1 MEEATVMGKGK
12 KLSTRAGCSVGGLGF
27 ARGRG
32 RGSASR
38 RLHGRRAGVSR
49 LQAAPGV
56 GCTAGRLQGR
66 DGGRGP
72 GRLRD
77 IGLGSGAISAR
88 VGVAALGFLSQRNKT
103 NIPNKNANDGARD
116 GAARTQLATVRRG
129 GCGGR
134 GGHGRGEGARRGEQ
148 ASGRLSGGGVA
159 CRRGEGQTAR
169 RREGPAQ
176 RVVAAASRR
185 AGA

>member
-1 MEEATVMGKGK
+1 MGKGK
-12 KLSTRAGCSVGGLGF
+12 KLSTRAGCGVGGLGF

-56 GCTAGRLQGR
+56 GCMAGRLQGR

-88 VGVAALGFLSQRNKT
+88 VGVAALGFLSQRS
-103 NIPNKNANDGARD
+103 ASRGSARVCAWASGSGSGRAGWPQAGGVGLVL
-116 GAARTQLATVRRG
+116 GAARGRLRAEGRRERRERKGVAGGDG
-129 GCGGR
+129 GCAEGAGR
-134 GGHGRGEGARRGEQ
+134 GLGKE
-148 ASGRLSGGGVA
+148 
-159 CRRGEGQTAR
+159 R
-169 RREGPAQ
+169 RRPAPSW
-176 RVVAAASRR
+176 A
-185 AGA
+185 